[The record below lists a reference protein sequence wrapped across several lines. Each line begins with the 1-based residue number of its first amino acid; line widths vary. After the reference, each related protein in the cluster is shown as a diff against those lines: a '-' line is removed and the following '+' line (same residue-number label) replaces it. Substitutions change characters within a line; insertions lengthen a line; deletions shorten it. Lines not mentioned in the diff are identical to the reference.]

1 MASTHR
7 NAMTDNHNIAVLLDI
22 MRTLRNPD
30 GGCPWDVEQTFAT
43 IAPYTIEE
51 AYEVAGAIEEEN
63 WDHLKDELGDL
74 LFQVVFHA
82 RMAEERGLFAF
93 GDVVAAV
100 TDKMVRRHP
109 HVFGDMAGIDTAEA
123 QVSAWEQ
130 HKARE
135 RAAKKD
141 ASLLD
146 DVPRA
151 LPALTRALKL
161 QKRAASVA
169 FDWDSAPKVVE
180 KLAEEAQE
188 IVEAKESG
196 APHAEVAEEVG
207 DLLFVVAN
215 LARHLKVQPEDAL
228 RAANEK
234 FSRRFRFIEQSLQ
247 AQGKSPHDATLEEME
262 ALWQQAKSQEGA

>member
-1 MASTHR
+1 
-7 NAMTDNHNIAVLLDI
+7 
-22 MRTLRNPD
+22 
-30 GGCPWDVEQTFAT
+30 
-43 IAPYTIEE
+43 
-51 AYEVAGAIEEEN
+51 VAGAIEEED
-63 WDHLKDELGDL
+63 WDGLKDELGDL

-82 RMAEERGLFAF
+82 RMAEERGLFDF
-93 GDVVAAV
+93 GGVVAAV

-109 HVFGDMAGIDTAEA
+109 HVFGDLAGIDTAEA
-123 QVSAWEQ
+123 QVTAWET

-135 RAAKKD
+135 RAAKPE

-161 QKRAASVA
+161 QKRAASVG

-188 IVEAKESG
+188 IVDAQAAG
-196 APHAEVAEEVG
+196 APQADIEEEIG

-228 RAANEK
+228 RASTEK
-234 FSRRFRFIEQSLQ
+234 FSRRFRFIEQSL
-247 AQGKSPHDATLEEME
+247 AREGKSPHVATLDEME
-262 ALWQQAKSQEGA
+262 SLWQQAKRSER

>member
-1 MASTHR
+1 
-7 NAMTDNHNIAVLLDI
+7 MTDDLKPSRDIAVLLDV
-22 MRTLRNPD
+22 MKRLRE
-30 GGCPWDVEQTFAT
+30 GCPWDKVQTFDT

-51 AYEVAGAIEEEN
+51 AYEVASAIAE
-63 WDHLKDELGDL
+63 KDFKALPGELGDL

-82 RMAEERGLFAF
+82 RMAEERGLFDF

-100 TDKMVRRHP
+100 TGKMVRRHP
-109 HVFGDMAGIDTAEA
+109 HVFADRAGIDTAEA
-123 QVSAWEQ
+123 QVAAWEE
-130 HKARE
+130 HKAVE
-135 RAAKKD
+135 RAGKPD

-161 QKRAASVA
+161 QKRAASVG
-169 FDWDSAPKVVE
+169 FDWDSAPRVVE
-180 KLAEEAQE
+180 KLAEEAHE
-188 IVEAKESG
+188 IVEAKAAG
-196 APHAEVAEEVG
+196 ASQAEIEEEIG

-234 FSRRFRFIEQSLQ
+234 FSRRFRFIEQSLRT
-247 AQGKSPHDATLEEME
+247 QGKSPHNATLDDME
-262 ALWQQAKSQEGA
+262 ALWQQAKALE